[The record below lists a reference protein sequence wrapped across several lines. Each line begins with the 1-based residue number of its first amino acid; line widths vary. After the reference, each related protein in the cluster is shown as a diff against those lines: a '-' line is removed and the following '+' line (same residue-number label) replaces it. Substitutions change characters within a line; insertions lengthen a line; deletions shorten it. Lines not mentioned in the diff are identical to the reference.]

1 MARTW
6 TGKITKGIVLSYSTD
21 GTAWTEVEGVQTIPD
36 IGGTAETIETTCFD
50 NEYHTYIAGLKS
62 AGDSIDFTLLH
73 NKAQFAALNA
83 ISGVKKWKVELPD
96 GDEGAIGTVATFDG
110 ECSIKIDGVGTN
122 AALTDTLSV
131 KVSTDIIFA

>member
-6 TGKITKGIVLSYSTD
+6 TGKITKGITLSYSTN
-21 GTAWTEVEGVQTIPD
+21 GTSWTEVEGLQNIPD

-73 NKAQFAALNA
+73 NKEQFATLNGLT
-83 ISGVKKWKVELPD
+83 GVMKWKVELPD
-96 GDEGAIGTVATFDG
+96 GDNGAIGTTATFDG
-110 ECSIKIDGVGTN
+110 ECSVKIDGVGTN

-131 KVSTDIIFA
+131 KVSTDIAFN